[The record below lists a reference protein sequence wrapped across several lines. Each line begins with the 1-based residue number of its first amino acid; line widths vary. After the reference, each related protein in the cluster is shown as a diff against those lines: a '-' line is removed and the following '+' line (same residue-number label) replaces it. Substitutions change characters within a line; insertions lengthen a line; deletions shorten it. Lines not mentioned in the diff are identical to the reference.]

1 VKLKN
6 LGGKVKVSTR
16 ALIEVD
22 IVQNIGNIEKRRAIV
37 KMK

>member
-6 LGGKVKVSTR
+6 LGGKVNVSTR

-22 IVQNIGNIEKRRAIV
+22 IVQNIGNIEKRRAMDKI
-37 KMK
+37 K